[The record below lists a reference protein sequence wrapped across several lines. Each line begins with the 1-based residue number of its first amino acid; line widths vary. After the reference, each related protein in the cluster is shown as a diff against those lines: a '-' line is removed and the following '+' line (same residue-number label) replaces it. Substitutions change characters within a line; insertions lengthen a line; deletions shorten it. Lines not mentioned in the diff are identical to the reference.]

1 MTEGKPSFEKNFQ
14 AHYDKALSFV
24 RRRVTDWQ
32 AAEDIVMDA
41 FVSCYEKYD
50 SFDPERASFATW
62 LYVVLKNKL
71 KNYYRD
77 NRLHEDLDDCEEA
90 VGGFEDE
97 FLAAEVLHGFR
108 QELAQVLEVLPE
120 TQKKIVEYKY
130 FQNKNATE
138 IAVLTGLEPGNVRV
152 QLSRALKK
160 LRTHFEAKQM
170 GWELYFQG
178 L

>member
-1 MTEGKPSFEKNFQ
+1 MMEGKPSFEECFQ
-14 AHYDKALSFV
+14 THYDKALRFV
-24 RRRVTDWQ
+24 RKRLTDWQ

-41 FVSCYEKYD
+41 FVACYEKYD

-62 LYVVLKNKL
+62 LFVVLKNKL

-77 NRLHEDLDDCEEA
+77 NKQHEDVDDCEEA

-97 FLAAEVLHGFR
+97 LLAAEALHSWR
-108 QELAQVLEVLPE
+108 QALAQALETLPE
-120 TQKKIVEYKY
+120 TQRKIVQYKY

-138 IAVLTGLEPGNVRV
+138 IAALTGLEPGNVRV

-160 LRTHFEAKQM
+160 LRAQFSADQM
-170 GWELYFQG
+170 EWEV
-178 L
+178 

>member
-1 MTEGKPSFEKNFQ
+1 MIEAKPSFEQSFQ
-14 AHYDKALSFV
+14 AHYDKALNFV

-41 FVSCYEKYD
+41 FVACYEKYD
-50 SFDPERASFATW
+50 SYDPERASFATW

-77 NRLHEDLDDCEEA
+77 NKVHEDLDDCEEA

-97 FLAAEVLHGFR
+97 LLAAEVLHGFR
-108 QELAQVLEVLPE
+108 QELAQAMEILPE
-120 TQKKIVEYKY
+120 AQRQIVQYKY
-130 FQNKNATE
+130 FQNKDSRQ
-138 IAVLTGLEPGNVRV
+138 IAALVGLEPGNVRV

-160 LRTHFEAKQM
+160 LRAHFEAKQM
-170 GWELYFQG
+170 GWELYV
-178 L
+178 

>member
-1 MTEGKPSFEKNFQ
+1 MIEGKPSFEKSFQ

-90 VGGFEDE
+90 VASFEDE
-97 FLAAEVLHGFR
+97 FLAAQALHGFR
-108 QELAQVLEVLPE
+108 QELAQALEVLPE
-120 TQKKIVEYKY
+120 TQRKIVQYKY
-130 FQNKNATE
+130 FLNKNATE
-138 IAVLTGLEPGNVRV
+138 IAALTGMEPGNVRV
-152 QLSRALKK
+152 QLSRTLKK
-160 LRTHFEAKQM
+160 LRAHFEAKQM
-170 GWELYFQG
+170 GWELYF
-178 L
+178 